1 MNTDRFEIS
10 AALLSGMANKHRLRV
25 LMILADGEATVKS
38 MADQMGISQSALSQ
52 HLAKLRKGKL
62 VNTRREAQ
70 MICYSCDSPAVLRV
84 LDALCEIYSDRAA
97 KLVKAA

>member
-52 HLAKLRKGKL
+52 HLAKLRKGRL
-62 VNTRREAQ
+62 VNTRRK
-70 MICYSCDSPAVLRV
+70 R
-84 LDALCEIYSDRAA
+84 
-97 KLVKAA
+97 K